1 MSDERCGLLT
11 LPSEVFAHI
20 GPFLSPHSVCQL
32 ELTSRVARQAVE
44 MANVWR
50 IQVKQL
56 ATETSSVFVCSSL
69 AFLKDNEC
77 RDSEVFKIVLRVSV
91 QIDTMVE
98 EIKTWLTHIWEQE
111 ETVGA
116 VVKKWEVEVIPIMS
130 DHGHETDQ
138 VLAKIFLEG
147 IKDVERK
154 VSDLEFSFW
163 FMGISFSVLQ
173 EENIVAVYLTKPSDD
188 VESRSTEESDHEV
201 WSGWDIAE
209 ETD

>member
-1 MSDERCGLLT
+1 MSDEHYCGLLT

-50 IQVKQL
+50 
-56 ATETSSVFVCSSL
+56 
-69 AFLKDNEC
+69 
-77 RDSEVFKIVLRVSV
+77 
-91 QIDTMVE
+91 TMVE
-98 EIKTWLTHIWEQE
+98 EIKTWLTHIYEHE
-111 ETVGA
+111 ETVGADGA

-138 VLAKIFLEG
+138 VLAKIFVEG

-154 VSDLEFSFW
+154 VGDLEDFKEFALW
-163 FMGISFSVLQ
+163 FLGISFSVLQ
-173 EENIVAVYLTKPSDD
+173 EENIVAVYLTKIPDD
-188 VESRSTEESDHEV
+188 NESRSFVEWFRYCGGD
-201 WSGWDIAE
+201 
-209 ETD
+209 